1 MSEHCGEC
9 GSRLCNHGNCPGCRP
24 CTHCG
29 GGDREDKHYGNEEE
43 SSSAGYPP
51 GYEDTE
57 RGINVPRNCPTNN
70 RS

>member
-29 GGDREDKHYGNEEE
+29 GGDREDKYFDDET
-43 SSSAGYPP
+43 SSDNDQYADRPP
-51 GYEDTE
+51 GW
-57 RGINVPRNCPTNN
+57 GGPHVPLTGRFHDDL
-70 RS
+70 